1 LRRFA
6 VIGAGAAARAG
17 TCVRAALIGE
27 DGVTIAPPAMLRPS
41 IWRQILTIIAMGTLL
56 RLLPNLRLDDA
67 DHLDW
72 RPTFVLRG
80 LNKLPARW

>member
-1 LRRFA
+1 LLARLA
-6 VIGAGAAARAG
+6 ALIG
-17 TCVRAALIGE
+17 AALIGE
-27 DGVTIAPPAMLRPS
+27 DGVRDVTIAPPAMLRPS
-41 IWRQILTIIAMGTLL
+41 IWRQILAIIAMGTLL